1 MASKGRMGFFAVA
14 AAALVVLSIFVLWD
28 MPADPGTPSERALTY
43 MSIVIFILGLTLIGP
58 VIYYMRNE
66 REDRVG
72 LDSRPEEAG
81 EPDPSDETDLDDY
94 VSDIERE
101 FQALEMEIDR
111 EEKG

>member
-1 MASKGRMGFFAVA
+1 MGLFAVA
-14 AAALVVLSIFVLWD
+14 AASLIIVSTLVLWS
-28 MPADPGTPSERALTY
+28 MPANPGTSSEEALTY

-58 VIYYMRNE
+58 VIYYMRTGGE
-66 REDRVG
+66 DDREPDTGREDV
-72 LDSRPEEAG
+72 G
-81 EPDPSDETDLDDY
+81 EPGPSDETESDDY